1 MWDENPA
8 WHEAHWRTVVGSLK
22 VIVAIAAGLSL
33 VCGDWEPL
41 VSVLGGLAAVV
52 GVLFVAWV
60 VPMWL
65 LGKAMGWL
73 ARKRGL
79 KDRAT

>member
-8 WHEAHWRTVVGSLK
+8 WHEAHWRTVVGALEAT
-22 VIVAIAAGLSL
+22 VVIAAGLSL
-33 VCGDWEPL
+33 LFGDWEPL
-41 VSVLGGLAAVV
+41 VSVLSILATTV

-65 LGKAMGWL
+65 LGKAIGWL

-79 KDRAT
+79 KDHAT